1 MNRQKKRKDAFLYL
15 ALAGL
20 LCVAAPEAALAA
32 ETEGLTPEIS
42 ARLEDNRIEYDEWFD
57 LLKYKYG
64 PIRSAYEQIESSIE
78 SSGTITLETSLL
90 ADDLM
95 RQAQE
100 LEDSMSGLPQ
110 EEKAALRAQANGLKS
125 QARSTRNTLFFSNQQ
140 MES

>member
-1 MNRQKKRKDAFLYL
+1 MNRQKKRKDAFLCL

-64 PIRSAYEQIESSIE
+64 PIRSAYEQIESSID
-78 SSGTITLETSLL
+78 SSGAITL
-90 ADDLM
+90 
-95 RQAQE
+95 
-100 LEDSMSGLPQ
+100 
-110 EEKAALRAQANGLKS
+110 
-125 QARSTRNTLFFSNQQ
+125 
-140 MES
+140 